1 VKNLFTKLLIFFI
14 FFHNIAFALTP
25 EYKLANEVDENR
37 AQKLFLEIR
46 CLVCSGQVIEN
57 SDSQFAINVRLLVRK
72 KITEGLNDQEIKAY
86 LIKNFGEEI
95 LQTPTIESQP
105 ILWIL
110 PFFFFIIA
118 LFFIS
123 RKYHKFYQ
131 TKKFTI

>member
-25 EYKLANEVDENR
+25 EYKLSNEVDENR

-72 KITEGLNDQEIKAY
+72 KITEGLNDQEIKAH

>member
-1 VKNLFTKLLIFFI
+1 MKSLFTKLLIFFI
-14 FFHNIAFALTP
+14 FFHNIALALTP
-25 EYKLANEVDENR
+25 EYKLSNEVDENR

-131 TKKFTI
+131 TKKITI

>member
-1 VKNLFTKLLIFFI
+1 MKNLFTKLLIFFI
-14 FFHNIAFALTP
+14 FFYKIAFALTP

-46 CLVCSGQVIEN
+46 CLVCLGQVIEN

-72 KITEGLNDQEIKAY
+72 KITEGLNDQEIKAH

-110 PFFFFIIA
+110 PIFFFIFA
-118 LFFIS
+118 LFFIN

-131 TKKFTI
+131 SKKITI

>member
-1 VKNLFTKLLIFFI
+1 MKNLFTKLLIFFI
-14 FFHNIAFALTP
+14 FFHNIALALTP
-25 EYKLANEVDENR
+25 EYKLSNEVDENR

>member
-1 VKNLFTKLLIFFI
+1 MKNLFTKLLIFFI